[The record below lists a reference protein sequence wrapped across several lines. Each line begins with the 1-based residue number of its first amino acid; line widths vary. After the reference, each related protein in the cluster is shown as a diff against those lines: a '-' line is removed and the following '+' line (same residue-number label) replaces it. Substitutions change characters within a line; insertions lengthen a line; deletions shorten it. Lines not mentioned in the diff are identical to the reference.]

1 MSIVW
6 QSQYNKIILSENDR
20 DTKRRIQMKKRVLSM
35 LLVASMTGALL
46 AGCGSGETASTDA
59 SADAAADT
67 NTAAAGTETAAD
79 AAATDG
85 EAVTLKWAIWDQETT
100 PYWNALKEAYEAANP
115 NVTIEMVDL
124 GSTDYMTVLATEL
137 SGSGSDFDVV
147 TIKDVPGYATLVQ
160 KNTLESLDDYITDA
174 GINLAD
180 FNGITDQVTVDGS
193 LYELPFRSDYWL
205 IYYNKDV
212 FDAAGIAYP
221 SNDMTMEDY
230 DALARQLTDTTYGS
244 QVYGCHYHTWRSA
257 VELFGILDGK
267 HSILDGNYD
276 WMIPYYDMIL
286 SEEDDGVCQTYT
298 DLSTGG
304 LHYSAA
310 FSNGNVA
317 MMNMGS
323 WFISTLISNLD
334 SGEYDSSLCGNWGIA
349 SYPHPD
355 GAEAGSTIATITG
368 LAVTSASANKDAA
381 FDFVNWVSGTEGAKV
396 MASTGNFPAIMTD
409 DVINTIAGMAGFP
422 TDEGSKEALNITN
435 AYLEVPYAE
444 NVSEINSILDTYHT
458 SIMNREVTVEEG
470 VASMNE
476 QVGKILN
483 Q

>member
-1 MSIVW
+1 MG
-6 QSQYNKIILSENDR
+6 NL
-20 DTKRRIQMKKRVLSM
+20 
-35 LLVASMTGALL
+35 
-46 AGCGSGETASTDA
+46 GSGDHS
-59 SADAAADT
+59 
-67 NTAAAGTETAAD
+67 
-79 AAATDG
+79 
-85 EAVTLKWAIWDQETT
+85 
-100 PYWNALKEAYEAANP
+100 YWNALKEAYEDANP

-286 SEEDDGVCQTYT
+286 SEEDDGCMP
-298 DLSTGG
+298 DLHR
-304 LHYSAA
+304 LKHRR
-310 FSNGNVA
+310 
-317 MMNMGS
+317 
-323 WFISTLISNLD
+323 
-334 SGEYDSSLCGNWGIA
+334 SSL
-349 SYPHPD
+349 
-355 GAEAGSTIATITG
+355 
-368 LAVTSASANKDAA
+368 LR
-381 FDFVNWVSGTEGAKV
+381 
-396 MASTGNFPAIMTD
+396 
-409 DVINTIAGMAGFP
+409 
-422 TDEGSKEALNITN
+422 
-435 AYLEVPYAE
+435 
-444 NVSEINSILDTYHT
+444 SILQRKCCYDEHGFLVHLHIDLQ
-458 SIMNREVTVEEG
+458 S
-470 VASMNE
+470 
-476 QVGKILN
+476 
-483 Q
+483 

>member
-180 FNGITDQVTVDGS
+180 FNGITD
-193 LYELPFRSDYWL
+193 
-205 IYYNKDV
+205 
-212 FDAAGIAYP
+212 
-221 SNDMTMEDY
+221 
-230 DALARQLTDTTYGS
+230 
-244 QVYGCHYHTWRSA
+244 
-257 VELFGILDGK
+257 
-267 HSILDGNYD
+267 
-276 WMIPYYDMIL
+276 
-286 SEEDDGVCQTYT
+286 
-298 DLSTGG
+298 
-304 LHYSAA
+304 
-310 FSNGNVA
+310 
-317 MMNMGS
+317 
-323 WFISTLISNLD
+323 
-334 SGEYDSSLCGNWGIA
+334 
-349 SYPHPD
+349 
-355 GAEAGSTIATITG
+355 
-368 LAVTSASANKDAA
+368 
-381 FDFVNWVSGTEGAKV
+381 
-396 MASTGNFPAIMTD
+396 
-409 DVINTIAGMAGFP
+409 
-422 TDEGSKEALNITN
+422 
-435 AYLEVPYAE
+435 
-444 NVSEINSILDTYHT
+444 
-458 SIMNREVTVEEG
+458 
-470 VASMNE
+470 
-476 QVGKILN
+476 
-483 Q
+483 

>member
-1 MSIVW
+1 
-6 QSQYNKIILSENDR
+6 
-20 DTKRRIQMKKRVLSM
+20 M

-212 FDAAGIAYP
+212 QRYDDGRLRCTGKTADRYHLRFPGIRMPLSHMEIRSRTVRNPGWKTLYP
-221 SNDMTMEDY
+221 G
-230 DALARQLTDTTYGS
+230 RQL
-244 QVYGCHYHTWRSA
+244 R
-257 VELFGILDGK
+257 LD
-267 HSILDGNYD
+267 
-276 WMIPYYDMIL
+276 
-286 SEEDDGVCQTYT
+286 
-298 DLSTGG
+298 
-304 LHYSAA
+304 
-310 FSNGNVA
+310 
-317 MMNMGS
+317 
-323 WFISTLISNLD
+323 D
-334 SGEYDSSLCGNWGIA
+334 SVL
-349 SYPHPD
+349 
-355 GAEAGSTIATITG
+355 
-368 LAVTSASANKDAA
+368 
-381 FDFVNWVSGTEGAKV
+381 
-396 MASTGNFPAIMTD
+396 
-409 DVINTIAGMAGFP
+409 
-422 TDEGSKEALNITN
+422 
-435 AYLEVPYAE
+435 
-444 NVSEINSILDTYHT
+444 
-458 SIMNREVTVEEG
+458 
-470 VASMNE
+470 
-476 QVGKILN
+476 
-483 Q
+483 

>member
-1 MSIVW
+1 
-6 QSQYNKIILSENDR
+6 
-20 DTKRRIQMKKRVLSM
+20 MKKKVLS
-35 LLVASMTGALL
+35 LVLTAAMMTTML
-46 AGCGSGETASTDA
+46 AGCGSSDNGNAASTSDA
-59 SADAAADT
+59 PAAAS
-67 NTAAAGTETAAD
+67 TEEAP
-79 AAATDG
+79 AAATT
-85 EAVTLKWAIWDQETT
+85 EAAAASTEAAPAEEVTLKWAIWDQETT
-100 PYWNALKEAYEAANP
+100 QYWGDIKDAYEASHP
-115 NVTIEMVDL
+115 GVTIEMVDL

-298 DLSTGG
+298 DLSTEG

>member
-124 GSTDYMTVLATEL
+124 GSTDYMTVLAT
-137 SGSGSDFDVV
+137 
-147 TIKDVPGYATLVQ
+147 GYATLVQ

-244 QVYGCHYHTWRSA
+244 QVYGCHYHTWTVRNPGWKT
-257 VELFGILDGK
+257 LYPGRQLRLD
-267 HSILDGNYD
+267 
-276 WMIPYYDMIL
+276 
-286 SEEDDGVCQTYT
+286 
-298 DLSTGG
+298 
-304 LHYSAA
+304 
-310 FSNGNVA
+310 
-317 MMNMGS
+317 
-323 WFISTLISNLD
+323 D
-334 SGEYDSSLCGNWGIA
+334 SVL
-349 SYPHPD
+349 
-355 GAEAGSTIATITG
+355 
-368 LAVTSASANKDAA
+368 
-381 FDFVNWVSGTEGAKV
+381 
-396 MASTGNFPAIMTD
+396 
-409 DVINTIAGMAGFP
+409 
-422 TDEGSKEALNITN
+422 
-435 AYLEVPYAE
+435 
-444 NVSEINSILDTYHT
+444 
-458 SIMNREVTVEEG
+458 
-470 VASMNE
+470 
-476 QVGKILN
+476 
-483 Q
+483 

>member
-298 DLSTGG
+298 DLSTGQ
-304 LHYSAA
+304 LRKH
-310 FSNGNVA
+310 
-317 MMNMGS
+317 
-323 WFISTLISNLD
+323 IS
-334 SGEYDSSLCGNWGIA
+334 
-349 SYPHPD
+349 
-355 GAEAGSTIATITG
+355 
-368 LAVTSASANKDAA
+368 K
-381 FDFVNWVSGTEGAKV
+381 
-396 MASTGNFPAIMTD
+396 
-409 DVINTIAGMAGFP
+409 
-422 TDEGSKEALNITN
+422 
-435 AYLEVPYAE
+435 
-444 NVSEINSILDTYHT
+444 
-458 SIMNREVTVEEG
+458 
-470 VASMNE
+470 
-476 QVGKILN
+476 
-483 Q
+483 